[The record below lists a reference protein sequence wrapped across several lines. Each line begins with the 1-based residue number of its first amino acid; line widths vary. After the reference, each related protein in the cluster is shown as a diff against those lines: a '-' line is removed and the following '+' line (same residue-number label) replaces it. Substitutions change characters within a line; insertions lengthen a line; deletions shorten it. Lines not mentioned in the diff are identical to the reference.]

1 MCKVWN
7 FFNYE
12 RILIIKVYTISLYQS
27 NWMEM
32 LLMCV
37 DIMNSVIYLKFG
49 YILYPIW
56 LEKLIN

>member
-12 RILIIKVYTISLYQS
+12 RILIINVYSISLYQS
-27 NWMEM
+27 NLMEV